1 MSVAQPDW
9 LGQQTMSSQL
19 PNNPVVNP
27 VNPLANQTLSQNQS
41 AVGVNPSF
49 QQFNPVPAQV
59 NPSFQQ
65 YNPALSQV
73 NPSFQQQNP
82 MPAQVNQI
90 FSQINPVYTQ
100 ANPVQSIPSIVYPN
114 PVMDQSLAVHNDMLR
129 QMSEFERQ
137 QQEQFQR
144 DMDDQRRILESKQRE
159 YKVKQIVSERFLTS
173 SITLTLFIFFLI

>member
-1 MSVAQPDW
+1 MNVAQPDW

-19 PNNPVVNP
+19 PINAVVNP
-27 VNPLANQTLSQNQS
+27 INPLANPTLSQNPS
-41 AVGVNPSF
+41 AIGVNPSF

-59 NPSFQQ
+59 NTSFQQ
-65 YNPALSQV
+65 YNPAPSHV

-82 MPAQVNQI
+82 MPAQVNQN

-114 PVMDQSLAVHNDMLR
+114 PVMDQSQAVHNDMLR

-137 QQEQFQR
+137 QQQQFQR

-159 YKVKQIVSERFLTS
+159 YKVRQCVSRR
-173 SITLTLFIFFLI
+173 LIS